1 MMLTPER
8 GQKTRDVREQAL
20 ELALKKRS
28 YFRDLAS
35 SSEAMPPFF
44 LCVVSGY
51 LLLWVAVFNGYPIF
65 YYDSAMYLKASYTL
79 RQPIFRTIGYSV
91 FVRFVNL
98 GSSPWLIV
106 IAQSV
111 IVVFVLYSAFNLM
124 ARGLA
129 PVKHM
134 ALVFLGLMLFVSFG
148 TTLPWF
154 VGQIMPDVF
163 TGVNLLS
170 FFLLLYDP
178 TMKLERSVLTCLVFC
193 LSVGVHITHLL
204 AVSVL
209 LLVVFIFR
217 TSSVFREFW
226 PTRSIKGIVVLVLI
240 PLIAVATLTALS
252 NRRVGLGFTLSPA
265 KDVFLFARLMES
277 GLAPAY
283 LQQRCQIEKLTP
295 CKYLNNLPPTAND
308 LLWTPT
314 YPLLEEMGG
323 WYGARG
329 EARKIVSATIRYNP
343 LGFVKECVKQM
354 FRQFVKFAPGVENEP
369 LQNDSSLE
377 DFREL
382 YPGEMPRYVLSR
394 QSIGKLL
401 KDGERAAPICA
412 TVFWCSLGVNLM
424 ALFARRLRTKMA
436 NQLFVL
442 TLVFLFANAMATGA
456 LSCVVDRYQ
465 ARASWLMAMCCAAYV
480 IPFLAQWQN
489 GGLFSAR
496 VLSTDEP

>member
-1 MMLTPER
+1 MMLRPEL
-8 GQKTRDVREQAL
+8 GQKVSDVREQPS
-20 ELALKKRS
+20 ELAPKKRS
-28 YFRDLAS
+28 RFRDLGS
-35 SSEAMPPFF
+35 SSETMPPFF
-44 LCVVSGY
+44 LYVASGY
-51 LLLWVAVFNGYPIF
+51 LLLWVAVLNGYPIF
-65 YYDSAMYLKASYTL
+65 YFDSAMYLKASYTL
-79 RQPIFRTIGYSV
+79 RQPIFRGIGYSI
-91 FVRFVNL
+91 FLRIVNL

-106 IAQSV
+106 IAQSAV
-111 IVVFVLYSAFNLM
+111 AIFVLHSTFKLI

-129 PVKHM
+129 PVRQM
-134 ALVFLGLMLFVSFG
+134 ALIFMGFMLFVSFG

-163 TGVNLLS
+163 TGLTFLS

-204 AVSVL
+204 AVIAL

-226 PTRSIKGIVVLVLI
+226 PTRSMKGIVVLVLI
-240 PLIAVATLTALS
+240 PLMAVAALTALS

-265 KDVFLFARLMES
+265 RNVFLFARLMES

-283 LQQRCQIEKLTP
+283 LQQRCKTEELTP
-295 CKYLNNLPPTAND
+295 CKYLNNLPATSDD
-308 LLWTPT
+308 LLWSSH
-314 YPLLEEMGG
+314 PLFKEMGG
-323 WYGARG
+323 WYGARV
-329 EARKIVSATIRYNP
+329 EASKIVSATIRYNP

-354 FRQFVKFAPGVENEP
+354 FRQFVEFAPGVENEP
-369 LQNDSSLE
+369 LQGDSSLE

-382 YPGEMPRYVLSR
+382 YPGEMPRFVLSR

-401 KDGERAAPICA
+401 NDGRRVGYVCA

-424 ALFARRLRTKMA
+424 ALFTRRLRTRMA

-456 LSCVVDRYQ
+456 LSVVTDRFQ
-465 ARASWLMAMCCAAYV
+465 ARASWLLAICCAAYV
-480 IPFLAQWQN
+480 LPFLAQWRN
-489 GGLFSAR
+489 RGLFPAQ
-496 VLSTDEP
+496 VLGTDKP